1 MKGTA
6 SIGSAAS
13 LGKCFEAGAH
23 VFGTSRGLDSGCRMD
38 RGSCRPLAL
47 HHQHDLA
54 DVIGVVDAGVRGAA
68 AVSAKVE
75 SISA

>member
-1 MKGTA
+1 
-6 SIGSAAS
+6 
-13 LGKCFEAGAH
+13 
-23 VFGTSRGLDSGCRMD
+23 MD